1 MDHVFDRLGRLSR
14 VLEDIFAVIAIALLV
29 TVTLA
34 VCTEVVMRYAFNS
47 PIYFVV
53 ELSEYALLYIT
64 FFGTAW
70 ALRENGHVRIE
81 IFLAGLRRRWR
92 HRLGVVNAALG
103 IVVSVVL
110 VVFGASRTLD
120 ALERG
125 LFRAT
130 LVEFPLWIVLLCIP
144 IGGLLLLGRFTQR
157 LVAHWRRDPAVDVDV
172 ALLRGAAG
180 RELQ

>member
-1 MDHVFDRLGRLSR
+1 MFFDRLGRFLHI
-14 VLEDIFAVIAIALLV
+14 LEDIFAFLAIAILV
-29 TVTLA
+29 TVTLG

-70 ALRENGHVRIE
+70 VLRENGHVRIE
-81 IFLAGLRRRWR
+81 IFLAALTARWR
-92 HRLGVVNAALG
+92 HRLGLLSASFG
-103 IVVSVVL
+103 IFVGLVL
-110 VVFGASRTLD
+110 LIFGASRTLD
-120 ALERG
+120 AFERG

-144 IGGLLLLGRFTQR
+144 IGGLLLFGRFTQR
-157 LVAHWRRDPAVDVDV
+157 FIAHWREDPSVDVDV
-172 ALLRGAAG
+172 ELLQGAAR
-180 RELQ
+180 RELE

>member
-1 MDHVFDRLGRLSR
+1 MLFDRLGRL
-14 VLEDIFAVIAIALLV
+14 LHFFENTFAYLAIALLV
-29 TVTLA
+29 AVTLA

-81 IFLAGLRRRWR
+81 IFLSALTARWR
-92 HRLGVVNAALG
+92 HRLGMASSVFG
-103 IVVSVVL
+103 IVVSLVL
-110 VVFGASRTLD
+110 LIFGAGRTLD
-120 ALERG
+120 AFERG
-125 LFRAT
+125 LYRAT

-144 IGGLLLLGRFTQR
+144 IGGLLLLGRFSHR
-157 LVAHWRRDPAVDVDV
+157 LVAHWRADPSVDVDV

-180 RELQ
+180 RELE